1 MDTRVIN
8 ELFLFGVTLGWGP
21 CLVSCSLALAPYLAC
36 TGTSWKEGL
45 RNTLIFS
52 SGRLISYILLGAIAG
67 FSGKLISSVFILGN
81 LPYLFKALS
90 SLIIL
95 LFGITILFGR
105 KSGTPAIC
113 GFIEKNNIKS
123 LMALGLLIGLSP
135 CAPFL
140 EMLLYIIL
148 KSKNALD
155 GAVYGMSFGIGTIFS
170 PLLIIGAAAGY
181 FPKILI
187 TNKNIYKWFQISC
200 GISIVF
206 YSFVMLYTL
215 FIPIFRKP
223 LM

>member
-1 MDTRVIN
+1 MRVIN
-8 ELFLFGVTLGWGP
+8 ELFLFGITLGWGQ
-21 CLVSCSLALAPYLAC
+21 CLVSCSLVLAPYLAG
-36 TGTSWKEGL
+36 TSTSWKEGL
-45 RNTLIFS
+45 KNTLIFS
-52 SGRLISYILLGAIAG
+52 SGRLTAYILLGAIAG
-67 FSGKLISSVFILGN
+67 FSGKVINSVFITES
-81 LPYLFKALS
+81 LPYLVKTLS

-95 LFGITILFGR
+95 LFGITIISGKGR
-105 KSGTPAIC
+105 RSPQIC
-113 GFIEKNNIKS
+113 NFIEKNNIKS
-123 LMALGLLIGLSP
+123 IMVLGLLIGLSP

-148 KSKNALD
+148 KSRNALD

-170 PLLIIGAAAGY
+170 PLLIIGAIAGF